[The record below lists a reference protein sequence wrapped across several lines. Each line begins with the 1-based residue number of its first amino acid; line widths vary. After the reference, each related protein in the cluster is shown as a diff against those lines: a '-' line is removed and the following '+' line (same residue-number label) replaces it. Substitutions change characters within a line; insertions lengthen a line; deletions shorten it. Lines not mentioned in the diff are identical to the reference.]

1 MKSHMFH
8 IGRTFC
14 TYHVNGKM
22 VVIGF
27 ALHDGFW
34 DPNYRDEETAAQKG
48 INLTDGKGPNLE
60 LGGIPYDYIPSFL
73 LLVK

>member
-1 MKSHMFH
+1 MYKGNRFIAS
-8 IGRTFC
+8 
-14 TYHVNGKM
+14 
-22 VVIGF
+22 VIFSVLCF
-27 ALHDGFW
+27 AINDGFW
-34 DPNYRDEETAAQKG
+34 DPNYRDEKTAAKKG

>member
-1 MKSHMFH
+1 MYKGNRFIASIVFSVL
-8 IGRTFC
+8 
-14 TYHVNGKM
+14 Y
-22 VVIGF
+22 F

-34 DPNYRDEETAAQKG
+34 DPNYRDENTAAKKG

-73 LLVK
+73 LLDK